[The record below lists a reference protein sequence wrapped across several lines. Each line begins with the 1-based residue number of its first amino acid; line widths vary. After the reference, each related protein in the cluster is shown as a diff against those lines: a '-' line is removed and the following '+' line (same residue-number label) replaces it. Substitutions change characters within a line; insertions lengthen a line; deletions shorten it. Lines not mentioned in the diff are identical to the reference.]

1 MLIQYYYK
9 KSNFSYNSNSILEG
23 LLRNCSHEKTSKT
36 MDARGEEPW
45 RNILTSFRDTAT
57 RSNGIK
63 VIRTKVRPISAGV
76 SSMGD
81 ILGLFAGV
89 APSERR
95 LTGNDTKI
103 GSIWDLSILMRYRCM
118 RILLWWLL
126 CDGIICG
133 PLYVV
138 DGSPLYEDPTELRSA
153 DRPWWILHLR
163 YGGNRTHAGT
173 NPHLI
178 RSATLTIRPTEHIR
192 LILNVPITCDGNVWY
207 QSYILGWSNG

>member
-1 MLIQYYYK
+1 MTTVQTYRIKFESLSIFEYKIWNIWIDPKVIFRLTKCYYE

-118 RILLWWLL
+118 RILL
-126 CDGIICG
+126 
-133 PLYVV
+133 
-138 DGSPLYEDPTELRSA
+138 
-153 DRPWWILHLR
+153 
-163 YGGNRTHAGT
+163 
-173 NPHLI
+173 
-178 RSATLTIRPTEHIR
+178 
-192 LILNVPITCDGNVWY
+192 
-207 QSYILGWSNG
+207 